1 MANGT
6 EKIAD
11 LLSAPM
17 EAVIVALGVSIA
29 RAQQE
34 LDRHSMDTQREI
46 NEDPVLADIGLQAPW
61 YQMPKVE
68 LELTMAIAMEERKT
82 TTPASPAA
90 SASPASAAS
99 AAPRTLAAAA
109 VLQKYP
115 IKQLYLQPVNA
126 TYNNQFN
133 FNVNASSKVKV
144 TIMPVPPPGS
154 ETGVTPILTKEQVLK
169 IADAALV
176 KDKDARLTVNFNGQS
191 KLWYVV
197 QYKPEGDQTVRLALV
212 VVDDE
217 TKAIVKQVKG

>member
-34 LDRHSMDTQREI
+34 LDRHSMDTQRQI
-46 NEDPVLADIGLQAPW
+46 NEDPQLADIGLQAPW

-82 TTPASPAA
+82 ASPSSPASPA
-90 SASPASAAS
+90 
-99 AAPRTLAAAA
+99 PRQLAAAA
-109 VLQKYP
+109 VLEKYP

-133 FNVNASSKVKV
+133 FNVNASSKVKL
-144 TIMPVPPPGS
+144 TIVPVPPPGS
-154 ETGVTPILTKEQVLK
+154 ETGVTPILTREQVLK
-169 IADAALV
+169 IADGALV

>member
-1 MANGT
+1 MTNGT
-6 EKIAD
+6 QKIAD

-34 LDRHSMDTQREI
+34 LDRHSIDTQRDI
-46 NEDPVLADIGLQAPW
+46 NEDPELAEIGVQATW
-61 YQMPKVE
+61 YQMPRVE

-82 TTPASPAA
+82 PPTGTPA
-90 SASPASAAS
+90 
-99 AAPRTLAAAA
+99 PRGTRAAA
-109 VLQKYP
+109 VLEKFP

-133 FNVNASSKVKV
+133 FNVNAASKVKL
-144 TIMPVPPPGS
+144 TIMPVPPPTA
-154 ETGVTPILTKEQVLK
+154 ETGVTALLQRDEVLK
-169 IADAALV
+169 IAQPALV
-176 KDKDARLTVNFNGQS
+176 VDANARLAVNFNGQAR
-191 KLWYVV
+191 LWYVV
-197 QYKPEGDQTVRLALV
+197 QYKPVGDETTRLALV

>member
-46 NEDPVLADIGLQAPW
+46 NEDPQLADIGLQAPW

-82 TTPASPAA
+82 ATPSSP
-90 SASPASAAS
+90 ASPASAA
-99 AAPRTLAAAA
+99 PRPLAAAA

-133 FNVNASSKVKV
+133 FNVNASSKVKL

-154 ETGVTPILTKEQVLK
+154 ETGVTPILTREQVLK

-176 KDKDARLTVNFNGQS
+176 KDKEARLTVNFNGQS

-197 QYKPEGDQTVRLALV
+197 QYKPQGDETVRLALV

>member
-1 MANGT
+1 MSNGT
-6 EKIAD
+6 QKVAD

-34 LDRHSMDTQREI
+34 LDRHSIDTQRDI
-46 NEDPVLADIGLQAPW
+46 NEDPELAEIGVQATW
-61 YQMPKVE
+61 YQMPRVE

-82 TTPASPAA
+82 PPAGTPA
-90 SASPASAAS
+90 
-99 AAPRTLAAAA
+99 PRGVRAAA
-109 VLQKYP
+109 VLEKFP

-133 FNVNASSKVKV
+133 FNVNAASKVKL
-144 TIMPVPPPGS
+144 TIMPVPPPTA
-154 ETGVTPILTKEQVLK
+154 ETGVTALLQRDEVLK
-169 IADAALV
+169 IAQPGLVVDAN
-176 KDKDARLTVNFNGQS
+176 ARLAVNFNGQAR
-191 KLWYVV
+191 LWYVV
-197 QYKPEGDQTVRLALV
+197 QYKPVGDQTTRLALV

>member
-1 MANGT
+1 MSNGT
-6 EKIAD
+6 QKIAD

-34 LDRHSMDTQREI
+34 LDRHSIDTQREI
-46 NEDPVLADIGLQAPW
+46 NEDPQLSEIGVQATW
-61 YQMPKVE
+61 YQMPRVE

-82 TTPASPAA
+82 PPTGAP
-90 SASPASAAS
+90 
-99 AAPRTLAAAA
+99 APRAARAAA
-109 VLQKYP
+109 VLEKFP

-133 FNVNASSKVKV
+133 FNVNAASKVKL
-144 TIMPVPPPGS
+144 TIMPVPPPTA
-154 ETGVTPILTKEQVLK
+154 ETGVTALLQRDEVLK
-169 IADAALV
+169 IAQPALV
-176 KDKDARLTVNFNGQS
+176 VDANARLAVNFNGQAR
-191 KLWYVV
+191 LWYVV
-197 QYKPEGDQTVRLALV
+197 QYKPEGDQTTRLALV